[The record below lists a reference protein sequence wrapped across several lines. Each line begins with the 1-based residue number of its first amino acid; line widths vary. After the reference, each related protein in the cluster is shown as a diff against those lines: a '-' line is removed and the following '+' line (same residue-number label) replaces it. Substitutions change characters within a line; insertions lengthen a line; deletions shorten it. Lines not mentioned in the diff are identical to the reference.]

1 MTEEDIGRPSAV
13 PMFEIRVKGRRLV
26 RTSELIEAQSAA
38 RAAAKAGEG
47 AEIVDALSGQV
58 IESHP
63 PHRS

>member
-1 MTEEDIGRPSAV
+1 MSEEDIGRPGAV
-13 PMFEIRVKGRRLV
+13 PTFEIRVKGRRLV

-47 AEIVDALSGQV
+47 AEIVEALLGQV